1 MANPTV
7 AQTAA
12 ALKGVRATGSEA
24 DVNAF
29 LCAVERHYGS
39 DHMRAAHKLAG
50 EIAEAEHAAQ
60 RKEAAPAAY
69 KLMGREVGEYVG
81 GMYRFY
87 CYLPAWQISPAAAQ
101 GYCLEG
107 V

>member
-29 LCAVERHYGS
+29 LCAVERHYGT

-50 EIAEAEHAAQ
+50 EIAEAAHEAA
-60 RKEAAPAAY
+60 REEAAPAAY
-69 KLMGREVGEYVG
+69 KLIGREVGQRVG

-87 CYLPAWQISPAAAQ
+87 CYVSSWQISPAARD
-101 GYCLEG
+101 GYILEG

>member
-12 ALKGVRATGSEA
+12 ALKGVRATGTEA

-29 LCAVERHYGS
+29 LCAVERHYGAE
-39 DHMRAAHKLAG
+39 HMRAAHKLAG
-50 EIAEAEHAAQ
+50 EIAEAEHAPA
-60 RKEAAPAAY
+60 RFPAPAAY
-69 KLMGREVGEYVG
+69 KLIGNEVEQWVG

-87 CYLPAWQISPAAAQ
+87 CYIAAWPISPAAHS
-101 GYCLEG
+101 GYTLEG